1 MPSTLKECSFPHSC
15 RGRRCSGGSSALRKK
30 AMCLALAQPGSLRIQ
45 GMLPPHHIGWFSGQG
60 CAQEPFSFSA
70 ETLEQAL
77 GFLVQAPLSFSLVLV
92 LSDSFSEFQ
101 SLTLTPPNVRD
112 PPLVA
117 HQQMQCPSGLVHKA
131 RPSVALPLCSQRAFN
146 SKLF

>member
-1 MPSTLKECSFPHSC
+1 
-15 RGRRCSGGSSALRKK
+15 
-30 AMCLALAQPGSLRIQ
+30 MCLALAQPGSLRIQ

-92 LSDSFSEFQ
+92 LSDSSSEFQ